1 MASKINDY
9 IRGFFK
15 TFIKHDYGNI
25 TVSYENNDCF
35 KYFFEV
41 KQCEDNILGVYYLVP
56 AFIFEEI
63 NPCENNNIPI
73 QIGKHPLFNLTET
86 TLLSELG
93 RNNVYGNRCYH
104 LQKLQTKTGETYY
117 GTNGIILDSN
127 FNILIMLVLKVINR
141 NIIDAICYI
150 NPSIFVNEKRT
161 VEKAIIKKMLPFM
174 CINRVS
180 VEGHHEGR
188 ITAIF
193 KDVTKDYIHIPAE
206 PDESFCNDYVNN
218 RLVFWEDEVIHHL
231 ENHFDE

>member
-15 TFIKHDYGNI
+15 NFEKYDYGNI

-41 KQCEDNILGVYYLVP
+41 KQCEDSILGVYYLVP
-56 AFIFEEI
+56 AFIFKDL
-63 NPCENNNIPI
+63 NYLENTNIPI
-73 QIGKHPLFNLTET
+73 QTSKGMLYNLTET
-86 TLLSELG
+86 TLLSEIG
-93 RNNVYGNRCYH
+93 RKYAYGNRCHH
-104 LQKLQTKTGETYY
+104 LQKLQTKAGETYY

-127 FNILIMLVLKVINR
+127 FNILIMVVLKVINM
-141 NIIDAICYI
+141 NILDVICYI
-150 NPSIFVNEKRT
+150 NPNIFVNEKRT

-174 CINRVS
+174 CTNEVS
-180 VEGHHEGR
+180 VNDYHEGH

-193 KDVTKDYIHIPAE
+193 KDVTKDYIHIPVE
-206 PDESFCNDYVNN
+206 PDEEFCDDYVNN
-218 RLVFWEDEVIHHL
+218 KLISWEDEIIHHL